1 MQLAPILHSYFNEV
15 VRPRELETDM
25 LPYIDSMLACLECI
39 LLLQSTRTGTVGP
52 DELMKAIVKHLR
64 LHLRSWGE
72 DYVKPKHHY
81 ALHLPDM
88 LDRFGYLLT
97 SWVQERKHRLVSKYG
112 RDRHNAKNFDSG
124 IIEDVTCHQ
133 LWELQRP
140 FYFAAAEAKPKALMK
155 TVVEDLLP
163 GIAPDAIIMLSEI
176 AVNGGRACPDDVVA
190 FCENGHLQLGR
201 LLISLGIKSTTA
213 SSTSFVAK
221 WKQLALEGMWLM
233 CEMSDND
240 VVQIDTSRLDSVL
253 LYRPAALS
261 RCVVFVPAELRP
273 Q

>member
-1 MQLAPILHSYFNEV
+1 MALAPILHSYLKEV
-15 VRPRELETDM
+15 VRPREHEAT
-25 LPYIDSMLACLECI
+25 LPYIDSMLACLECV

-52 DELMKAIVKHLR
+52 DELQDAILKHLR
-64 LHLRSWGE
+64 LHWAAWGE

-88 LDRFGYLLT
+88 LQRFGYLLT

-112 RDRHNAKNFDSG
+112 RDRRNAANFDSG

-140 FYFAAAEAKPKALMK
+140 FYFAAKESAPRGLLKII
-155 TVVEDLLP
+155 VEDMLP
-163 GIAPDAIIMLSEI
+163 GIAPDAIIMLSDI
-176 AVNGGRACPDDVVA
+176 SVNGGRVSPGDVVA
-190 FCENGHLQLGR
+190 FYDGGHLQIGK
-201 LLISLGIKSTTA
+201 LLITLGIKSTTA

-233 CEMSDND
+233 CEMSETD
-240 VVQIDTSRLDSVL
+240 VVQIDTSFLDSVL

-261 RCVVFVPAELRP
+261 RCAVFVPAELRP